1 MEALEGN
8 LLYDGLGMSKED
20 RKLLR
25 SVSVAFHA
33 AGPYEAMFEFCQDL
47 PRLEAAAVI
56 SSIFRHRGQI
66 SESLQNEHVPDGPMA
81 LVRVPLVGPAFR
93 DPMPGFVDVLKGP
106 TAFMVGAGL
115 ALGNSDLQAEIIPID
130 WVANTLIVVAWERAT
145 E

>member
-1 MEALEGN
+1 
-8 LLYDGLGMSKED
+8 
-20 RKLLR
+20 
-25 SVSVAFHA
+25 
-33 AGPYEAMFEFCQDL
+33 
-47 PRLEAAAVI
+47 
-56 SSIFRHRGQI
+56 
-66 SESLQNEHVPDGPMA
+66 MA